1 MTVLIRDAEADRL
14 VRELAARTGET
25 ITQAVKVAAQERL
38 DRLPPPSGGRIDR
51 EKLEKLLATF
61 RDRLVD
67 DPRSDDEIIGYD
79 ENGLPT

>member
-25 ITQAVKVAAQERL
+25 ITQAVKIAAQERL
-38 DRLPPPSGGRIDR
+38 DRLAPPSSGRIDR
-51 EKLEKLLATF
+51 EKLDELLARF
-61 RDRLVD
+61 RDRRIE

-79 ENGLPT
+79 ENGLPS

>member
-38 DRLPPPSGGRIDR
+38 ERLPPSGGRIDR
-51 EKLEKLLATF
+51 EKLDKLLATF

-79 ENGLPT
+79 ENGLPS